1 VITNLLAPNLLYLL
15 LVSFFFLASIAIL
28 KPGAGFL
35 ELAGLLTLFA
45 AVWGIITLPVNYG
58 ILLVLILGTFPMVVA
73 ARLTGK
79 RFFIYLT
86 AICLTSGSLL
96 IFPGERWYLPAV
108 NLFLAGS
115 VSILVGLLFIFTARS
130 FLEKNYHS
138 TTHQLDTLIGTQG
151 KAFSSFS
158 GEMEGTIKIHEK
170 YWSAR
175 SACEI
180 QEGQPIQ
187 IIDRVGSLLVV
198 VPLKDC

>member
-1 VITNLLAPNLLYLL
+1 MTTNLLVPDLLYLL

-28 KPGAGFL
+28 TPGAGFL
-35 ELAGLLTLFA
+35 ELAGLLTLIA
-45 AVWGIITLPVNYG
+45 AVWGIITLPINFG
-58 ILLVLILGTFPMVVA
+58 ILLILILGTFPMVIA

-79 RFFIYLT
+79 KFFIYLS

-108 NLFLAGS
+108 NPVLAGS
-115 VSILVGLLFIFTARS
+115 VSVAIGLLFIYTAQS
-130 FLEKNYHS
+130 FLKRDLQSSSN
-138 TTHQLDTLIGTQG
+138 QLDTLIGAQG
-151 KAFSSFS
+151 EAFSSFS
-158 GEMEGTIKIHEK
+158 GEMEGTIKTQGK

-175 SACEI
+175 SANEI

-198 VPLKDC
+198 VPMKDS